1 MSPLG
6 RRMIEDI
13 RHVSDRIV
21 FTDEEESSRRVRP
34 TTYYN
39 QGTEE

>member
-6 RRMIEDI
+6 RRMIEDM

-21 FTDEEESSRRVRP
+21 FTERRIFEEGSP